1 MNKLGFS
8 FVQKHLYEYIRIFV
22 CVQKNYANIFGY
34 SFESK
39 IWNKYIRIF
48 VWVKILT
55 NATLWIK
62 YRWKCWRPV
71 ESLRR
76 LWKRTLTLC
85 LNPVSKSLGLLLSLL
100 SYNFGWLKCGNM
112 RCANLYNSHAGA
124 DVDFPWTV
132 RLHVLRI
139 AEKRVPK
146 KICFHFSKVD
156 LLSVIGFKT
165 YALGEQK

>member
-1 MNKLGFS
+1 
-8 FVQKHLYEYIRIFV
+8 
-22 CVQKNYANIFGY
+22 
-34 SFESK
+34 
-39 IWNKYIRIF
+39 
-48 VWVKILT
+48 
-55 NATLWIK
+55 
-62 YRWKCWRPV
+62 
-71 ESLRR
+71 
-76 LWKRTLTLC
+76 
-85 LNPVSKSLGLLLSLL
+85 
-100 SYNFGWLKCGNM
+100 M
-112 RCANLYNSHAGA
+112 RCANLYNSDAGA